1 MSKLY
6 FRYGAMNSGKSTA
19 ILQVAH
25 NYEEKGMKIL
35 LIKPSIDTKG
45 DRNIVSRLGVKK
57 EVDIL
62 LSPND
67 TILNSMSEQLS
78 SVFKPSAI
86 IVDEAQFLMPLQVDE
101 LYEITKIYDIPVLC
115 YGLRCDFQM
124 RGFPGATRLLE
135 ISDDIEELKTI
146 CKCGKKATQN
156 IRLINGNPVF
166 DGKQIEIDNQ
176 DNIQY
181 ESVCGGCYLKL
192 KRK

>member
-1 MSKLY
+1 
-6 FRYGAMNSGKSTA
+6 
-19 ILQVAH
+19 
-25 NYEEKGMKIL
+25 
-35 LIKPSIDTKG
+35 
-45 DRNIVSRLGVKK
+45 
-57 EVDIL
+57 
-62 LSPND
+62 
-67 TILNSMSEQLS
+67 MSEQLS